1 MDCRPFPAGES
12 SLWRVSFARRSL
24 STFEGTIMYKTRS
37 RRTGFALVGIAAS
50 ATLLLAGC
58 NSDNGDH
65 DMNSMSHQS
74 SATSTAPSASS
85 SEQAAAFNDAD
96 VMFAQMMYPH
106 HAQAVEMAQ
115 LVDGRTTTPE
125 VIQLA
130 DAIESAQGPEMEQLA
145 QWLKQ
150 WGQPDPSSEGAGR
163 GDMHHGDDTMSG
175 MMSEQEMNDLATKSG
190 TEFDQ
195 AWLAMMIEHHA
206 GAIEMAN
213 AEVSDGANQA
223 AKQLATTIAST
234 QQQEIDTMR
243 ALLQS

>member
-1 MDCRPFPAGES
+1 
-12 SLWRVSFARRSL
+12 
-24 STFEGTIMYKTRS
+24 MYKTRS

-50 ATLLLAGC
+50 ATLLFAGC
-58 NSDNGDH
+58 SSDNGDH
-65 DMNSMSHQS
+65 DMGSMSHQS
-74 SATSTAPSASS
+74 TATSAAPTASNT
-85 SEQAAAFNDAD
+85 EQAAAFNDAD

-115 LVDGRTTTPE
+115 LVEGRTTTPE
-125 VIQLA
+125 VVQLA
-130 DAIESAQGPEMEQLA
+130 EAIESAQGPEMEQLA

-150 WGQPDPSSEGAGR
+150 WGQPDPSAQGGDQ

-175 MMSEQEMNDLATKSG
+175 MMSEREMTDLAAKSG

-213 AEVSDGANQA
+213 AEIADGENLA
-223 AKQLATTIAST
+223 AKQLATTIAAT
-234 QQQEIDTMR
+234 QQQEIDTMKS
-243 ALLQS
+243 LQRS

>member
-1 MDCRPFPAGES
+1 
-12 SLWRVSFARRSL
+12 
-24 STFEGTIMYKTRS
+24 MYKTRS

-58 NSDNGDH
+58 SSDNGDH
-65 DMNSMSHQS
+65 DMGSMSHQS
-74 SATSTAPSASS
+74 SAAPSASS
-85 SEQAAAFNDAD
+85 SEQAATFNDAD

-125 VIQLA
+125 VVQLA

-150 WGQPDPSSEGAGR
+150 WGQPDPSSESGDQ

-175 MMSEQEMNDLATKSG
+175 MMSEQEMKDLATKSG
-190 TEFDQ
+190 AEFDQ

-213 AEVSDGANQA
+213 AEISDGAHQA
-223 AKQLATTIAST
+223 AKQLATTIAAT

-243 ALLQS
+243 SLLQS

>member
-1 MDCRPFPAGES
+1 
-12 SLWRVSFARRSL
+12 
-24 STFEGTIMYKTRS
+24 MYKTRS

-50 ATLLLAGC
+50 ATLLFAGC
-58 NSDNGDH
+58 SSDNGDH
-65 DMNSMSHQS
+65 DMGSMSHQS
-74 SATSTAPSASS
+74 SATSAAPTASN

-106 HAQAVEMAQ
+106 HAQAVEMAR
-115 LVDGRTTTPE
+115 LVEGRTTTAE
-125 VIQLA
+125 VVQLA

-150 WGQPDPSSEGAGR
+150 WGQPDPSSEGGDQ
-163 GDMHHGDDTMSG
+163 GDMHHGDDSMSG
-175 MMSEQEMNDLATKSG
+175 MMSAQEMNDLAAKNG

-213 AEVSDGANQA
+213 AEIADGENQA
-223 AKQLATTIAST
+223 AKQLATTIAAT
-234 QQQEIDTMR
+234 QQQEIDTMKS
-243 ALLQS
+243 LQRS

>member
-1 MDCRPFPAGES
+1 
-12 SLWRVSFARRSL
+12 
-24 STFEGTIMYKTRS
+24 MYKTRS
-37 RRTGFALVGIAAS
+37 RRTGFALIGIAAS
-50 ATLLLAGC
+50 ATLLFAGC
-58 NSDNGDH
+58 SSDNGDH
-65 DMNSMSHQS
+65 DMGSMSHQS
-74 SATSTAPSASS
+74 SAATATPSASS

-115 LVDGRTTTPE
+115 LAKGRTSTPE
-125 VIQLA
+125 VIRLA

-145 QWLKQ
+145 KWLKQ
-150 WGQPDPSSEGAGR
+150 WGQPDPSADGGGQ

-175 MMSEQEMNDLATKSG
+175 MMSGQEMNDLAAKSG

-213 AEVSDGANQA
+213 AEIADGANQA
-223 AKQLATTIAST
+223 AKQLATTIAAT

-243 ALLQS
+243 SLLQS

>member
-1 MDCRPFPAGES
+1 
-12 SLWRVSFARRSL
+12 
-24 STFEGTIMYKTRS
+24 MYKTRS

-50 ATLLLAGC
+50 ATLLFAGC
-58 NSDNGDH
+58 SSDNGDH
-65 DMNSMSHQS
+65 DMSSMSHQS
-74 SATSTAPSASS
+74 SATSAAPTASN

-115 LVDGRTTTPE
+115 LVEDRTTTPE
-125 VIQLA
+125 VVQLA

-150 WGQPDPSSEGAGR
+150 WGKPDPSAQGGGQ

-175 MMSEQEMNDLATKSG
+175 MMSEQEMNDLAAKSG

-195 AWLAMMIEHHA
+195 AWLAMMIEHHV

-213 AEVSDGANQA
+213 AEIADGENQA
-223 AKQLATTIAST
+223 AKQLATTIAAT

-243 ALLQS
+243 SLLQS

>member
-1 MDCRPFPAGES
+1 
-12 SLWRVSFARRSL
+12 
-24 STFEGTIMYKTRS
+24 MYKTLS
-37 RRTGFALVGIAAS
+37 RPTGFALVGIAAS

-58 NSDNGDH
+58 SSDNGDH
-65 DMNSMSHQS
+65 DMGAMSHQS
-74 SATSTAPSASS
+74 SATSAAPSASS
-85 SEQAAAFNDAD
+85 PVQSAAFNDAD
-96 VMFAQMMYPH
+96 VMFARMMYPH

-115 LVDGRTTTPE
+115 LVDGRTTTAA

-150 WGQPDPSSEGAGR
+150 WGQPDPSSQGGGQ

-175 MMSEQEMNDLATKSG
+175 MMSEQEMTDLAAKSG

-213 AEVSDGANQA
+213 VEISDGAHQA